1 LFDAPPE
8 MIQVVVHPQ
17 SVIHSAVQYSGWFG
31 AGAAGQPDMRTPIAY
46 AMAWPERIAAVEP
59 LDLFKI
65 ARLDFFAPDFERFRC
80 LQLAYDVL
88 REGGTAPAILN
99 AANEVAVAAFL
110 DNRLPFLGIARLN
123 DQVLQSLSA
132 GPEGSLADVL
142 AADAEARQLAAHLV
156 RDHRFA

>member
-1 LFDAPPE
+1 MGYFTVGGLALGGLARGSDGVDGQGVGQVDEHEAAAVGNRDVIHRGEFARPAGGLVPESVAPP
-8 MIQVVVHPQ
+8 
-17 SVIHSAVQYSGWFG
+17 
-31 AGAAGQPDMRTPIAY
+31 
-46 AMAWPERIAAVEP
+46 
-59 LDLFKI
+59 
-65 ARLDFFAPDFERFRC
+65 ARGRRAD
-80 LQLAYDVL
+80 
-88 REGGTAPAILN
+88 PAILN